1 VITLVIGGARSGK
14 SSVGESIATRLA
26 DERDVQ
32 VTYVATMW
40 PAEGDADLAARLD
53 VHRRR
58 RPDSWTTVEPP
69 YVLAEVLA
77 ACDGVVLLDSLGSWV
92 SAQPDMTV
100 DLAALT
106 DAVRGRRDPT
116 VIVTDEVG
124 WGVHPE
130 TELGRRFRDQV
141 GRVNTAVADAAD
153 DVLLVVA
160 GRMTRLER
168 P

>member
-1 VITLVIGGARSGK
+1 
-14 SSVGESIATRLA
+14 
-26 DERDVQ
+26 
-32 VTYVATMW
+32 
-40 PAEGDADLAARLD
+40 
-53 VHRRR
+53 
-58 RPDSWTTVEPP
+58 
-69 YVLAEVLA
+69 
-77 ACDGVVLLDSLGSWV
+77 
-92 SAQPDMTV
+92 MTV